1 MHVFRNILKYDYV
14 SRTFLTFRERIM
26 SLVKT
31 ADIVMCKFVCSL
43 VCQLMREKEFFL
55 EVKNVEP
62 TSSKYCSVKLC
73 FTPVSSFLC
82 GRCWTGWVYLFS
94 LANCFLSEIQ
104 NACRFELVARKKCCH
119 ASNCQRTSGDRNL
132 TWFYETI
139 ELHLYKLPHGKR
151 MNWSQFISKFWG
163 LTGHIW
169 IFSCTCFYTKFF
181 WGHF

>member
-1 MHVFRNILKYDYV
+1 MQ
-14 SRTFLTFRERIM
+14 SQ
-26 SLVKT
+26 LVLNT
-31 ADIVMCKFVCSL
+31 VLWSC
-43 VCQLMREKEFFL
+43 
-55 EVKNVEP
+55 
-62 TSSKYCSVKLC
+62 
-73 FTPVSSFLC
+73 VSSLRVVFCVEGVL
-82 GRCWTGWVYLFS
+82 WTGWVCLSS
-94 LANCFLSEIQ
+94 LTNRFLSEIQ

-169 IFSCTCFYTKFF
+169 IFSYTCFFKFF
-181 WGHF
+181 WGRFQKLTLH